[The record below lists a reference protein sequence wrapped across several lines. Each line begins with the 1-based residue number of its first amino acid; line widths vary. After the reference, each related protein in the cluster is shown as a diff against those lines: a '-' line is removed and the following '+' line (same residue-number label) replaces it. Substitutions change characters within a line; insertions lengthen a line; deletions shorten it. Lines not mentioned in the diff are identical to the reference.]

1 MTISFYVYVGT
12 FDVYSA
18 AMQAVNDDLEDNSSV
33 QVTMGVYNIL
43 KMINGIILSHL
54 FFGFPLN

>member
-43 KMINGIILSHL
+43 KTIIMA
-54 FFGFPLN
+54 